1 MSYQVLKRLLDI
13 IGSLIALVIFSP
25 IIIFTAVYIKIMSP
39 GGPVFADIPFR
50 VGKNG
55 KEFRFLKFRSM
66 IPGAHTW
73 LEQHPD
79 WMEKYKAN
87 NYKIDPKE
95 DPRMI
100 KGDYINFMRKTSIDE
115 LPQFI
120 NVLRGEMSIVGPRA
134 YYPFEIKEQ
143 AVKYNIPAEVVAK
156 VISVNP
162 GITGP
167 WQVGGRSL
175 ISFDKRI
182 ALDADYA
189 GKKSILYD
197 ILLILK
203 TPYAVI
209 SMKGAY

>member
-1 MSYQVLKRLLDI
+1 
-13 IGSLIALVIFSP
+13 
-25 IIIFTAVYIKIMSP
+25 
-39 GGPVFADIPFR
+39 
-50 VGKNG
+50 
-55 KEFRFLKFRSM
+55 
-66 IPGAHTW
+66 
-73 LEQHPD
+73 
-79 WMEKYKAN
+79 
-87 NYKIDPKE
+87 
-95 DPRMI
+95 MI

-120 NVLRGEMSIVGPRA
+120 NVLKGEMSIVGPRA
-134 YYPFEIKEQ
+134 YYPFEIKDQ
-143 AVKYNIPAEVVAK
+143 AVKFNIPAEVIAK

-182 ALDADYA
+182 AIDADYA

-203 TPYAVI
+203 TPYAVL